1 MEKTMIRMVAFVLL
15 MALFSF
21 VAVAQ
26 LMKENSSTAPGQVG
40 AGMAAGQQQT
50 APGNARTFAPG
61 QQ

>member
-1 MEKTMIRMVAFVLL
+1 MEKTMIRMVAVVLL

-26 LMKENSSTAPGQVG
+26 LTKENWSTPPQQVG
-40 AGMAAGQQQT
+40 GGMAAGQQQT
-50 APGNARTFAPG
+50 APGDAKIIAPG